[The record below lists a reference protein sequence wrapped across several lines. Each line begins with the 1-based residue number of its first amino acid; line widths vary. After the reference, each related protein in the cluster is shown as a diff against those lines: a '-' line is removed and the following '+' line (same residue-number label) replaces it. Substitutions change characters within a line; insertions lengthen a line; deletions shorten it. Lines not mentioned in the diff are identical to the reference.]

1 MKPPSWLKGHSMSPG
16 SPESALAGQSQPL
29 PIRLHRAVALALS
42 TDPDAHSKLMVR
54 HICGNKRCAVAAHF
68 RFGTE
73 SENKRDEAHHRVHRG
88 CSREVL
94 PRLQ

>member
-1 MKPPSWLKGHSMSPG
+1 MSPA
-16 SPESALAGQSQPL
+16 SPDSALAGQSQPL

-42 TDPDAHSKLMVR
+42 NDPDADSKLMVR

-73 SENKRDEAHHRVHRG
+73 DENKRDEKHHRVHRG